1 MTKKRFVAI
10 LLCVTLV
17 ALAAI
22 GATFAYLTD
31 TKTVNNT
38 FTMGNVKITLDESK
52 VDQNGKAVEGDRVT
66 SNTYNVYP
74 GAVVTKDPIV
84 HNTGKNGAYVRAVV
98 TIENGL
104 NWLGLYN
111 DNAGTAPQEAAFNA
125 MINNTLGD
133 GWELVDIAYDMSG
146 PNHPTSDFVA
156 TLKYTKVLEAGKDTT
171 AMFSQIAFPTK
182 LTGKDVT
189 SRIDQNGEFGINVV
203 AQAIQADG
211 FDTWDAA
218 FAAYD
223 AKK

>member
-38 FTMGNVKITLDESK
+38 FTMGNVKITLDETDIK
-52 VDQNGKAVEGDRVT
+52 NPNGARVT
-66 SNTYNVYP
+66 SNEYNVYP

-98 TIENGL
+98 TIEDGM

-111 DNAGTAPQEAAFNA
+111 ENVWTAPQEAAFNA
-125 MINNTLGD
+125 MINNTLGE
-133 GWELVDIAYDMSG
+133 GWELVDITYDMSG

-156 TLKYTKVLEAGKDTT
+156 TLKYTNVLEAGKDTT

-182 LTGKDVT
+182 LTGNDVT

-211 FDTWDAA
+211 FENWEDA

-223 AKK
+223 AK

>member
-31 TKTVNNT
+31 TKTVDNT

-52 VDQNGKAVEGDRVT
+52 VDESGKVVEGADRVT
-66 SNTYNVYP
+66 ANTYGIYP
-74 GAVVTKDPIV
+74 GLVVTKDPTV

-98 TIENGL
+98 TIENGM

-111 DNAGTAPQEAAFNA
+111 ENVWTAPGEDAFNA
-125 MINNTLGD
+125 MINNTLGE

-156 TLKYTKVLEAGKDTT
+156 TLKYTKVLNANDDTT

-182 LTGKDVT
+182 LTDNDVT
-189 SRIDQNGEFGINVV
+189 TRIDQNGEFGIKVI
-203 AQAIQADG
+203 AQAMQADG
-211 FDTWDAA
+211 FDTWEDA
-218 FAAYD
+218 FTAYD
-223 AKK
+223 AQ

>member
-38 FTMGNVKITLDESK
+38 FTMGNVKITLDETDIK
-52 VDQNGKAVEGDRVT
+52 NPNGARVT
-66 SNTYNVYP
+66 SNEYNVYP

-84 HNTGKNGAYVRAVV
+84 HNTGKNAAYIRATVNVSNWMNLVGAYYPDFKYTFGQEGYKAALNLLVGELGEGWSVV
-98 TIENGL
+98 GVEAGDTFTIGQF
-104 NWLGLYN
+104 
-111 DNAGTAPQEAAFNA
+111 DAKF
-125 MINNTLGD
+125 I
-133 GWELVDIAYDMSG
+133 
-146 PNHPTSDFVA
+146 
-156 TLKYTKVLEAGKDTT
+156 LKYDGKLAANADTT
-171 AMFSQIAFPTK
+171 AMFQTVTIPT
-182 LTGKDVT
+182 GIDNVNADSFSGVT
-189 SRIDQNGEFGINVV
+189 VV

-211 FDTWDAA
+211 FDTWEAA

-223 AKK
+223 AK

>member
-31 TKTVNNT
+31 TKTVDNT
-38 FTMGNVKITLDESK
+38 FTMGNVAIKLDETN
-52 VDQNGKAVEGDRVT
+52 VNDPTGDRVT

-84 HNTGKNGAYVRAVV
+84 HNTGKNAAYIRATVNVSNWMNLCAAYYPDFKETFPNDGYKAALNLLVGELGEGWSVV
-98 TIENGL
+98 GVEAGDTFTIGQF
-104 NWLGLYN
+104 
-111 DNAGTAPQEAAFNA
+111 DAKF
-125 MINNTLGD
+125 I
-133 GWELVDIAYDMSG
+133 
-146 PNHPTSDFVA
+146 
-156 TLKYTKVLEAGKDTT
+156 LKYDGKLAAGENTT
-171 AMFSQIAFPTK
+171 AMFQTVTIPT
-182 LTGKDVT
+182 G
-189 SRIDQNGEFGINVV
+189 IDNASTDSFKEVKVV

-211 FDTWDAA
+211 FDTWEAA

-223 AKK
+223 AK

>member
-38 FTMGNVKITLDESK
+38 FTMGNVAIKLDETDIK
-52 VDQNGKAVEGDRVT
+52 NPTGDRVT
-66 SNTYNVYP
+66 SNEYNVYP

-84 HNTGKNGAYVRAVV
+84 HNTGKNAAYIRATVNVSNWMNLCAAYYPDFKETFPNDGYKAALNLLVGELGEGWSVV
-98 TIENGL
+98 GVEAGDTFTIGQF
-104 NWLGLYN
+104 
-111 DNAGTAPQEAAFNA
+111 DAKF
-125 MINNTLGD
+125 I
-133 GWELVDIAYDMSG
+133 
-146 PNHPTSDFVA
+146 
-156 TLKYTKVLEAGKDTT
+156 LKYKGALDGALAAGADTT
-171 AMFSQIAFPTK
+171 AMFQTVTIPT
-182 LTGKDVT
+182 G
-189 SRIDQNGEFGINVV
+189 IDNVNADSFSGVKVV

-211 FDTWDAA
+211 FDTWEAA

-223 AKK
+223 AK

>member
-38 FTMGNVKITLDESK
+38 FTMGNVAIKLDETN
-52 VDQNGKAVEGDRVT
+52 VNDPTGDRVT
-66 SNTYNVYP
+66 SNAYSVYP

-84 HNTGKNGAYVRAVV
+84 HNTGKNAAYIRATVNV
-98 TIENGL
+98 S
-104 NWLGLYN
+104 NWMNLC
-111 DNAGTAPQEAAFNA
+111 AAYYPESGFEFTKPGYEKSLELLVG
-125 MINNTLGD
+125 TLGE
-133 GWELVDIAYDMSG
+133 GWSVVGVEAGDTFTIGQFDAK
-146 PNHPTSDFVA
+146 FI
-156 TLKYTKVLEAGKDTT
+156 LKYDGALASGADTT
-171 AMFSQIAFPTK
+171 AMFQTVTIPT
-182 LTGKDVT
+182 G
-189 SRIDQNGEFGINVV
+189 IDNASTDSFSGVKVV

-211 FDTWDAA
+211 FDTWEAA

-223 AKK
+223 AK

>member
-38 FTMGNVKITLDESK
+38 FTMGNVAIKLDETN
-52 VDQNGKAVEGDRVT
+52 VNDPTGDRVT
-66 SNTYNVYP
+66 SNAYSVYP

-98 TIENGL
+98 TIENGM

-111 DNAGTAPQEAAFNA
+111 ENVWTAPQEAAFNA
-125 MINNTLGD
+125 LINNTLGK

-146 PNHPTSDFVA
+146 PDHPTSDFVA
-156 TLKYTKVLEAGKDTT
+156 TLKYDGILASGADTS
-171 AMFSQIAFPTK
+171 AMFSQIAFPAK
-182 LTGKDVT
+182 ITGNDVT
-189 SRIDQNGEFGINVV
+189 TRVSQDGNFHIDVV

-211 FDTWDAA
+211 FTSLNDA
-218 FAAYD
+218 FAAFD
-223 AKK
+223 AK